1 MFLSTFARNLVEVF
15 IPIIL
20 YKFGYDLWTVMFYFF
35 LVNFISLLISYP
47 CALFSIY
54 YILAISFLYAVYRRF
69 YWMSRR
75 YFNLNVIKNKDIS
88 KIYSIISIINQI
100 GVIISAYCGSLFLD
114 FVSLKLLTILVT
126 ILFFI
131 SLGVVQNLFRTLV
144 MLICLIPG
152 LNIKMMIYLTLTLM
166 TISGF
171 FTLKNKKEIYEEN

>member
-1 MFLSTFARNLVEVF
+1 MLLSTFARNLVEVF

-47 CALFSIY
+47 CALFFIY
-54 YILAISFLYAVYRRF
+54 YILAISFLYAVYRRC

-75 YFNLNVIKNKDIS
+75 YFNLNVIKNKDIL
-88 KIYSIISIINQI
+88 KTYSIISIINQI

-114 FVSLKLLTILVT
+114 
-126 ILFFI
+126 
-131 SLGVVQNLFRTLV
+131 
-144 MLICLIPG
+144 LICLIPG
-152 LNIKMMIYLTLTLM
+152 LNIKMMIYLILTLM

-171 FTLKNKKEIYEEN
+171 FTFKNKKEIYEEN

>member
-88 KIYSIISIINQI
+88 KTYLIISIINQI

-114 FVSLKLLTILVT
+114 
-126 ILFFI
+126 
-131 SLGVVQNLFRTLV
+131 
-144 MLICLIPG
+144 LICLIPG

>member
-54 YILAISFLYAVYRRF
+54 YILAISFLYAVYRRC

-88 KIYSIISIINQI
+88 KTYSIISIINQI

-114 FVSLKLLTILVT
+114 
-126 ILFFI
+126 
-131 SLGVVQNLFRTLV
+131 
-144 MLICLIPG
+144 LICLIPG

>member
-1 MFLSTFARNLVEVF
+1 
-15 IPIIL
+15 
-20 YKFGYDLWTVMFYFF
+20 MFYFF

-88 KIYSIISIINQI
+88 KTYSIISIINQI

-114 FVSLKLLTILVT
+114 
-126 ILFFI
+126 
-131 SLGVVQNLFRTLV
+131 
-144 MLICLIPG
+144 LICLIPG

-171 FTLKNKKEIYEEN
+171 FTFKNKKEIYEEN

>member
-47 CALFSIY
+47 CVLFSIY
-54 YILAISFLYAVYRRF
+54 YILAISFLYAVYRRC

-88 KIYSIISIINQI
+88 KTYSIISIINQI

-114 FVSLKLLTILVT
+114 
-126 ILFFI
+126 
-131 SLGVVQNLFRTLV
+131 
-144 MLICLIPG
+144 LICLIPG

>member
-1 MFLSTFARNLVEVF
+1 MFLSTFARN
-15 IPIIL
+15 
-20 YKFGYDLWTVMFYFF
+20 

-54 YILAISFLYAVYRRF
+54 YILAISFLYAVYRRC

-88 KIYSIISIINQI
+88 KTYSIISIINQI

-114 FVSLKLLTILVT
+114 
-126 ILFFI
+126 
-131 SLGVVQNLFRTLV
+131 
-144 MLICLIPG
+144 LICLIPG

-171 FTLKNKKEIYEEN
+171 FTLKNKKEIYEENW

>member
-1 MFLSTFARNLVEVF
+1 MFLSTFARN
-15 IPIIL
+15 
-20 YKFGYDLWTVMFYFF
+20 

-54 YILAISFLYAVYRRF
+54 YILAISFLYAVYRRC

-88 KIYSIISIINQI
+88 KTYSIISIINQI

-114 FVSLKLLTILVT
+114 
-126 ILFFI
+126 
-131 SLGVVQNLFRTLV
+131 
-144 MLICLIPG
+144 LICLIPG
-152 LNIKMMIYLTLTLM
+152 LNIKMMIYLILTLM

-171 FTLKNKKEIYEEN
+171 FTFKNKKEIYEENW

>member
-114 FVSLKLLTILVT
+114 
-126 ILFFI
+126 
-131 SLGVVQNLFRTLV
+131 
-144 MLICLIPG
+144 LICLIPG
-152 LNIKMMIYLTLTLM
+152 LNIKMMIYLTLM

-171 FTLKNKKEIYEEN
+171 FTLKNKKEIYEENW

>member
-54 YILAISFLYAVYRRF
+54 YILAISFLYAVYRRC

-88 KIYSIISIINQI
+88 KTYSIISIINQI

-114 FVSLKLLTILVT
+114 
-126 ILFFI
+126 
-131 SLGVVQNLFRTLV
+131 
-144 MLICLIPG
+144 LICLIPG
-152 LNIKMMIYLTLTLM
+152 LNIKMMIYLTLM

-171 FTLKNKKEIYEEN
+171 FTFKNKKEIYEENW

>member
-54 YILAISFLYAVYRRF
+54 YIWAISFLYAFYRKF

-114 FVSLKLLTILVT
+114 
-126 ILFFI
+126 
-131 SLGVVQNLFRTLV
+131 
-144 MLICLIPG
+144 LICLIPG

-171 FTLKNKKEIYEEN
+171 FTFKNKKEIYEEN

>member
-88 KIYSIISIINQI
+88 KTYSIISIINQI

-114 FVSLKLLTILVT
+114 
-126 ILFFI
+126 
-131 SLGVVQNLFRTLV
+131 
-144 MLICLIPG
+144 LICLIPG

>member
-1 MFLSTFARNLVEVF
+1 MFLSTFARN
-15 IPIIL
+15 
-20 YKFGYDLWTVMFYFF
+20 

-88 KIYSIISIINQI
+88 KTYSIISIINQI

-114 FVSLKLLTILVT
+114 
-126 ILFFI
+126 
-131 SLGVVQNLFRTLV
+131 
-144 MLICLIPG
+144 LICLIPG

>member
-88 KIYSIISIINQI
+88 KTYLIISIINQI

-114 FVSLKLLTILVT
+114 
-126 ILFFI
+126 
-131 SLGVVQNLFRTLV
+131 
-144 MLICLIPG
+144 LICLIPG

-171 FTLKNKKEIYEEN
+171 FTLKNKKEIYEENW